1 MSILPNNNYSRSHP
15 SLFQTPAM
23 DIQRF
28 EVMDHAKTANPNSF
42 WTIPVI
48 KTQAVGTNG
57 TGNHFRYD
65 PRDPPFTSQEREEI
79 VRKLKP
85 IALETLSNAMPTLL
99 FYFFFSE
106 ENIKTLQK
114 NIRYTVNKYSG
125 FNVGDA
131 SLIELRVLMDSIF
144 VANAQ
149 HIDEHSAP
157 SSVLLKHIR
166 AQLIRLDDLVVNE
179 AVPIVINGAEQH
191 MGYLKRVDNPM
202 SSESLQRPMDTS
214 IAGTKVY
221 RSLTDVLGATS

>member
-1 MSILPNNNYSRSHP
+1 METFLVPCNHSSKLNKALPPITMSILPNNNYSRSHP

-85 IALETLSNAMPTLL
+85 IATETLSNAMPTLL

-131 SLIELRVLMDSIF
+131 SLIELRVAIGLSFLTISQDLNTDLRTWLSCSK
-144 VANAQ
+144 NTL
-149 HIDEHSAP
+149 
-157 SSVLLKHIR
+157 SVPALSR
-166 AQLIRLDDLVVNE
+166 TFCN
-179 AVPIVINGAEQH
+179 
-191 MGYLKRVDNPM
+191 
-202 SSESLQRPMDTS
+202 T
-214 IAGTKVY
+214 
-221 RSLTDVLGATS
+221 RSRRYCRWQ